1 MNVHRATRFFVATL
15 AGGGFLMGCA
25 TEPTATSSRHPGP
38 VAGKAV
44 GAGAGVVVGNAAG
57 AVVGVGEGF
66 AGGVSAPF
74 DSTRR
79 TVRRWHTETTSDGR
93 QIQVSEDIEVDAQG
107 RPLKSAT
114 PK

>member
-1 MNVHRATRFFVATL
+1 MRFFVTTL
-15 AGGGFLMGCA
+15 ASGGFLMGCA

-44 GAGAGVVVGNAAG
+44 GAGAGLVVGNAAG
-57 AVVGVGEGF
+57 AVVGAGEGF
-66 AGGVSAPF
+66 VGGVSAPF

-93 QIQVSEDIEVDAQG
+93 KIQVSEEIEVDAQG
-107 RPLKSAT
+107 RPLKTTT